1 MSRAFRGW
9 MTVLMV
15 AAGAL
20 SIGVSTTLLED
31 RPAVAFLL
39 LLTGTAVLVMARVAW
54 RWMGDSAD
62 PERG

>member
-1 MSRAFRGW
+1 

-15 AAGAL
+15 AAGVL
-20 SIGVSTTLLED
+20 PIGVSTTLLDD

-54 RWMGDSAD
+54 RWMGDPAN
-62 PERG
+62 PQRG

>member
-1 MSRAFRGW
+1 

-15 AAGAL
+15 AAGIL
-20 SIGVSTTLLED
+20 PIGVSTSLLDD

-54 RWMGDSAD
+54 RWMGDPAN
-62 PERG
+62 PQRG